1 MRNAETEGHAGM
13 MLKRKIL
20 GLGAAF
26 ALIAT
31 LSAPAMADQLADIKA
46 KGKIVAATEM
56 HFAPFDILN
65 DGKYEGICKD
75 LFDEVAKELG
85 VQAEYLDLPWQ
96 SILPGLEAKKFDI
109 VNAPV
114 TITAERVKRYS
125 FTLPMGNATVA
136 IVKKAGDSA
145 IGKPEDIAGKTAG
158 SQKGSAQ
165 LEQLKAFSAKLS
177 TPVTVREYVN
187 LDEALADLAAGRI
200 QAVANSMPLMAYAA
214 KQRPEVFA
222 LVMPPFGEPKY
233 FAWVARKDDD
243 SKTLIEAINTAL
255 VKMHSDG
262 RLKVINEKWLGAAP
276 ELPTTMPVA
285 N

>member
-1 MRNAETEGHAGM
+1 MT
-13 MLKRKIL
+13 LKRKIG
-20 GLGAAF
+20 GLGAAL
-26 ALIAT
+26 ALIAMT
-31 LSAPAMADQLADIKA
+31 CAPARADQLADIKA

-85 VQAEYLDLPWQ
+85 VKAEYLDLPWQ
-96 SILPGLEAKKFDI
+96 SVLPGLEAKKFDI

-114 TITAERVKRYS
+114 TITAERAKRYA

-136 IVKKAGDSA
+136 MVKKAGDSA
-145 IGKPEDIAGKTAG
+145 ITKPEDIAGKAAG

-165 LEQLKAFSAKLS
+165 LDQLKAFSAKLPK
-177 TPVTVREYVN
+177 PVDVREYVN
-187 LDEALADLAAGRI
+187 QDEALADLAAGRI
-200 QAVANSMPLMAYAA
+200 QAVVNSMPLMGYAA
-214 KQRPEVFA
+214 KQRSETFA
-222 LVMPPFGEPKY
+222 LVMPPFGDAKY

-243 SKTLIEAINTAL
+243 SKTLIEAVNSAL
-255 VKMHSDG
+255 VKMHGDG
-262 RLKVINEKWLGAAP
+262 RLTAINQKWLGAAP
-276 ELPTTMPVA
+276 ELPTSMPDV

>member
-1 MRNAETEGHAGM
+1 MT
-13 MLKRKIL
+13 LKRKII
-20 GLGAAF
+20 GLGATF
-26 ALIAT
+26 ALVAK
-31 LSAPAMADQLADIKA
+31 LAAPAVADQLADVKA

-96 SILPGLEAKKFDI
+96 SILPGLEAKKFDV

-136 IVKKAGDSA
+136 MVKKAGDST
-145 IGKPEDIAGKTAG
+145 IGKPEDIAGKAAG

-165 LEQLKAFSAKLS
+165 LEQLKAFSAKL
-177 TPVTVREYVN
+177 PKPATVREYVN
-187 LDEALADLAAGRI
+187 IDEALADLAAGRI
-200 QAVANSMPLMAYAA
+200 QTVANSMPLMAYAA
-214 KQRPEVFA
+214 KQRPETFA
-222 LVMPPFGEPKY
+222 LVEPPFGEPKY

-243 SKTLIEAINTAL
+243 SKTLIEAINAAL
-255 VKMHSDG
+255 TKMHGDG
-262 RLKVINEKWLGAAP
+262 RLKAINEKWLGTAP
-276 ELPTTMPVA
+276 ELPTTMPVV